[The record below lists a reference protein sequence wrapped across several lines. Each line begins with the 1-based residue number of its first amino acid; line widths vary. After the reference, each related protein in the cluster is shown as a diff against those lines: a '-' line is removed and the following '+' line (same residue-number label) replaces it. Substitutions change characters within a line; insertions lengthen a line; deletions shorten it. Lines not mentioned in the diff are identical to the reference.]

1 MKFNDL
7 NRKKACAVF
16 ACVLVAGVVTVYA
29 VNDSNSNKDNRTSSL
44 NAGVSLAL
52 NANEIESLDVT
63 AGVADLMYDTSKVE
77 VTDTNLGKVAQPLAK
92 TGGSAAVSE
101 EEVLTDE
108 TVSEDTEKTVA
119 ELCGYETL
127 GMSKISEGNL
137 NIRKKATTDSR
148 IVGKMTKNN
157 ACEILGTK
165 DEWTKI
171 KSGSVTGYVKSEYLY
186 TGDDAI
192 DVAEKAVITVAT
204 VNTTTLRVRKKPSV
218 ASSVVSLVGEGEDL
232 IVEKI
237 VDGWYKVE
245 VDDEKGFISGDYIDV
260 SQKLPTASSIKE
272 LNEASSNSSSGT
284 GYSLVQYALQFVGNR
299 YVWGGTSLTG
309 GVDCSG
315 FTMQVYAHYGVSLPH
330 HAASQPAYGTRVS
343 SSEAKP
349 GDLFFYS
356 NGSGINH
363 VAIYIGNGQ
372 VVHASN
378 PRTGIKISNA
388 FYRTPVCVVRYL
400 N

>member
-218 ASSVVSLVGEGEDL
+218 DSSVVSLVGEGEDL

-272 LNEASSNSSSGT
+272 LNESSSNSSSDT

>member
-218 ASSVVSLVGEGEDL
+218 DSSVVSLVGEGEDL

-272 LNEASSNSSSGT
+272 LNESSSNSSSST

>member
-16 ACVLVAGVVTVYA
+16 ACVLVAGVITVYA
-29 VNDSNSNKDNRTSSL
+29 VNDSNSNKDNHTSSL

-192 DVAEKAVITVAT
+192 EVAEKAVITVAT

-218 ASSVVSLVGEGEDL
+218 DSSVVSLVGEGEDL

-272 LNEASSNSSSGT
+272 LNESSSNNSSGT

>member
-29 VNDSNSNKDNRTSSL
+29 VNDSNSNKDYRTSSL

-101 EEVLTDE
+101 EKVLTDE

-218 ASSVVSLVGEGEDL
+218 DSSVVSLVGEGEDL

-272 LNEASSNSSSGT
+272 LNESSSNSSSGT

-388 FYRTPVCVVRYL
+388 FYRIPVCVVRYL

>member
-218 ASSVVSLVGEGEDL
+218 DSSVVSLVGEGEDL

-272 LNEASSNSSSGT
+272 LNESSPNSSSGT

>member
-101 EEVLTDE
+101 EKVLTDE

-218 ASSVVSLVGEGEDL
+218 DSSVVSLVGEGEDL

-272 LNEASSNSSSGT
+272 LNESSSNSSSGT

>member
-7 NRKKACAVF
+7 NRKR
-16 ACVLVAGVVTVYA
+16 AGVVVACALVVGGVAVYTG
-29 VNDSNSNKDNRTSSL
+29 TSSL
-44 NAGVSLAL
+44 ADKNNDTTGLKAGVSLAL
-52 NANEIESLDVT
+52 NANDIESIDVT
-63 AGVADLMYDTSKVE
+63 AGLTDVMFDTSSVG
-77 VTDTNLGKVAQPLAK
+77 VTDTDIGTVAQSLDA
-92 TGGSAAVSE
+92 SNDAAAASDK
-101 EEVLTDE
+101 EVLTDE
-108 TVSEDTEKTVA
+108 TVSEDTEESVA
-119 ELCGYETL
+119 KLCGYENL
-127 GMSKISEGNL
+127 GMSNISEGNL
-137 NIRKKATTDSR
+137 NIRKKATTDSK

-165 DEWTKI
+165 DDWTKI

-192 DVAEKAVITVAT
+192 KVAEKAVITVAT

-218 ASSVVSLVGEGEDL
+218 DSSVVSLVGEGEDL
-232 IVEKI
+232 TVEKI
-237 VDGWYKVE
+237 VDDWYKVE
-245 VDDEKGFISGDYIDV
+245 VDDEKGYISGDFVDI

-272 LNEASSNSSSGT
+272 LNQSSADAASST
-284 GYSLVQYALQFVGNR
+284 GMSLVQYALQFVGNR
-299 YVWGGTSLTG
+299 YVWGGTSLTN

-315 FTMQVYAHYGVSLPH
+315 FTMQVYAHYGISLPH
-330 HAASQPAYGTRVS
+330 HAASQPGYGRRVS
-343 SSEAKP
+343 ASEAQP

-356 NGSGINH
+356 SGGGINH

-388 FYRTPVCVVRYL
+388 YYRTPVCVVRYL
-400 N
+400 

>member
-16 ACVLVAGVVTVYA
+16 ACVLVAGAVTVYA

-63 AGVADLMYDTSKVE
+63 AGVADLMYDTSQVE

-218 ASSVVSLVGEGEDL
+218 DSSVVSLVGEGEDL

-272 LNEASSNSSSGT
+272 LNESSSNSSSST